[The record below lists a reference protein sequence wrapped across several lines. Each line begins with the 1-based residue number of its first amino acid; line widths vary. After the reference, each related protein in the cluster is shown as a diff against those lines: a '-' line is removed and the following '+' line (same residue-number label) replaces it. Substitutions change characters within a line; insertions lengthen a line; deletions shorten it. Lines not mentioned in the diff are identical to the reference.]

1 MATQDLIDKIINIRF
16 NYKELVQGWVKANE
30 AIEDNKKIL
39 ADLKKE
45 YETGQILYCTP
56 KVGHFWGVFYEI

>member
-1 MATQDLIDKIINIRF
+1 MATQDSIDKIINIRF

-39 ADLKKE
+39 ADLKKS
-45 YETGQILYCTP
+45 TRPARFRCPII
-56 KVGHFWGVFYEI
+56 KRHN